1 MIKSMSMNRESKLRD
16 LLGDD
21 IVADD
26 PDTLTTH
33 SGDKWFAAHEPDVVV
48 FARSTNDISKLLQFA
63 SREKVPVTA
72 RGGGFGYVGGCVPV
86 RGNRPVASTNEPN
99 QGNQLLR
106 RSRSCRT
113 WRRHR

>member
-1 MIKSMSMNRESKLRD
+1 MIKSMSMNLESKLRD

-63 SREKVPVTA
+63 
-72 RGGGFGYVGGCVPV
+72 
-86 RGNRPVASTNEPN
+86 
-99 QGNQLLR
+99 
-106 RSRSCRT
+106 
-113 WRRHR
+113 